1 MSRILIRANRV
12 MTLRDQNDVIRRGA
26 VIVEGGRIEAVG
38 PYRELSGRG
47 PFDEELGSLAHDIA
61 MPGLVSAHH
70 HPGNNI
76 RDGLEDNPLELW
88 LPVIFGSYRVEMTE
102 EENYLRSLWS
112 ALELQRSGVTTVV
125 DFHPANTYLPR
136 WGIPPCIQAHLDAGM
151 RVTFGVSVRD
161 QNFYVYGGH
170 TSFLDRLPKQ
180 QRVWVEGSMAPPDHD
195 EYFRLF
201 DGIFGEFNGRDDR
214 VRIFLMPAGPQTA
227 SDRLLRRIK
236 EKAADVQ
243 TGVQLHVDE
252 SRYQMMSGPKLYGK
266 TLTGHLE
273 EIGFLGPEVSFAHYV
288 WPTED
293 DIRIMAD
300 TGTGVSHNPTQNL
313 KLWSGIAPIY
323 RMRQQGVR
331 FGIGTDGSSF
341 NDDNDIW
348 TELRLGWFLARPP
361 SIDSEKIPPREWV
374 GRCVQEGNRIAMQD
388 NLGSLAEGKTADL
401 ILVDGRK
408 IFKDPDSHPDS
419 DPWLIL
425 LHRVQGGRDVHT
437 VMIGGRVVRRKG
449 KSVIVDEADIGRRFK
464 KTLKKR
470 YQRLRKDKSFF
481 APILEAVQENFREWE
496 EDSNVSP
503 PNIHRYN
510 QV

>member
-1 MSRILIRANRV
+1 
-12 MTLRDQNDVIRRGA
+12 
-26 VIVEGGRIEAVG
+26 
-38 PYRELSGRG
+38 
-47 PFDEELGSLAHDIA
+47 
-61 MPGLVSAHH
+61 
-70 HPGNNI
+70 
-76 RDGLEDNPLELW
+76 
-88 LPVIFGSYRVEMTE
+88 
-102 EENYLRSLWS
+102 
-112 ALELQRSGVTTVV
+112 
-125 DFHPANTYLPR
+125 
-136 WGIPPCIQAHLDAGM
+136 
-151 RVTFGVSVRD
+151 
-161 QNFYVYGGH
+161 
-170 TSFLDRLPKQ
+170 
-180 QRVWVEGSMAPPDHD
+180 
-195 EYFRLF
+195 
-201 DGIFGEFNGRDDR
+201 
-214 VRIFLMPAGPQTA
+214 
-227 SDRLLRRIK
+227 
-236 EKAADVQ
+236 
-243 TGVQLHVDE
+243 
-252 SRYQMMSGPKLYGK
+252 
-266 TLTGHLE
+266 
-273 EIGFLGPEVSFAHYV
+273 
-288 WPTED
+288 
-293 DIRIMAD
+293 MAD

-449 KSVIVDEADIGRRFK
+449 KNVIVDEADIGRRFK

-503 PNIHRYN
+503 PDIHRYN